1 MARSNGGR
9 ALQSILVLLVVVA
22 LVGAGGWWV
31 FGAAQQRGLIGPTP
45 VPAHYRDLVIEAA
58 ARCPAIPLA
67 IFAAQME
74 AESGWDP
81 RAASGAGAR
90 GVAQFMPEVWAQYGI
105 DANSDG
111 VASIWDPTDAI
122 HSASLLNCVNR
133 GLVKDVAGKRLEN
146 TLAAYNAGFNA
157 VRKYDGIPPYPETEA
172 YVKRILSISKTIEF

>member
-58 ARCPAIPLA
+58 ARCPAIPPA

-90 GVAQFMPEVWAQYGI
+90 GVAQFMPEVWQAYGI
-105 DANSDG
+105 DANNDG
-111 VASIWDPTDAI
+111 KTSIWDPADALA
-122 HSASLLNCVNR
+122 SAAELNCRNR
-133 GLVKDVAGKRLEN
+133 RLVKDVPGDRLAN
-146 TLAAYNAGFNA
+146 TLAAYNAGYGA
-157 VRKYDGIPPYPETEA
+157 VTKYDGVPPFPETIN
-172 YVKRILSISKTIEF
+172 YVKKILENAKLITW